1 MTAPTLPAGRM
12 VPPLQPGSDEW
23 LRHMSASKIA
33 AVVGLSPY
41 ESRFSLWHRMAGLI
55 PAEPDSDLLRRGH
68 YLEPAIAAWFADQHP
83 EFFVAPAGTFV
94 SPHDDDFTASPD
106 RLLIATQDVPETFT
120 ASEVKPTA
128 LLEVKSAA
136 DLDEWGEPGTDQ
148 IPAGYNAQVQW
159 QMDCA
164 GVGVVHIAVL
174 TAFLEFVEYVV
185 PYDPTVAAQLRLEG
199 RAFLDSLPTGPK
211 PQRPNL
217 DEHTATYQA
226 VRQLHPDIEDVDVE
240 LKPELVRSFCLA
252 KVALDEADA
261 HFRHLK
267 TRLADAVGNGRRGR
281 LGKTTIATRQAK
293 GEGTPYLVTGRSL
306 PTFGDPS

>member
-1 MTAPTLPAGRM
+1 MLPRGAM
-12 VPPLQPGSDEW
+12 IPPLVPGSDEW
-23 LRHMSASKIA
+23 LRHMSASKIS

-83 EFFVAPAGTFV
+83 EYFVGPAGTFV
-94 SPHDDDFTASPD
+94 SPHDPDFTATPD
-106 RLLIATQDVPETFT
+106 RLLSGAPGHPEV
-120 ASEVKPTA
+120 APA
-128 LLEVKSAA
+128 LLECKSAA
-136 DLDEWGEPGTDQ
+136 DLDEWGEPGTDE
-148 IPAGYNAQVQW
+148 IPKGYRAQVIW

-164 GVGVVHIAVL
+164 GVGTVHIAVL

-185 PYDPTVAAQLRLEG
+185 HYDADEAAYLRREG
-199 RAFLDSLPTGPK
+199 RAFLDSLPAGSA

-240 LKPELVRSFCLA
+240 LDVRLVQEFCGA
-252 KVALDEADA
+252 KAALTAAERRFTAA
-261 HFRHLK
+261 K
-267 TRLADAVGNGRRGR
+267 TAVADAVGSARRGR
-281 LGKTTIATRQAK
+281 FDSHVIATRQAK
-293 GEGTPYLVTGRSL
+293 GEGTPYLVAGRSL